1 MSEED
6 IPSTPTCKEHFIASK
21 NSIKVLICMVLGIK
35 DENGD
40 VIKDFDPPRF
50 PVTSKKEWVPQNNN
64 LFDEIIRR
72 KLIMQ
77 DNTKLLKKL
86 KREKLIEWLVANPIS
101 NEQDICFLRTRMTVF
116 ISEAKAVS
124 NMNDVSRYW
133 SGDIP
138 NLRLI
143 HCLIDFED
151 VRTAFLNSFNT
162 KTRLEVDGRNTLNS
176 MKKCPWKMISDKWN
190 DESYNPCTTQIFN
203 LHDDFCEIIDLSFS
217 HVSKMEECTPSKAKD
232 KFYKMKNDLIVVKNN
247 WELSGNGDGCVARDS
262 TEFDGIING
271 NDKRKFLNGVSSVC
285 LYLWEKAEEFDLL
298 QSVCQQLSSC
308 IAIDSSSIRAIE
320 TDDVK
325 EESNKK
331 QKRSGGIK
339 EEEKK

>member
-1 MSEED
+1 
-6 IPSTPTCKEHFIASK
+6 
-21 NSIKVLICMVLGIK
+21 
-35 DENGD
+35 
-40 VIKDFDPPRF
+40 
-50 PVTSKKEWVPQNNN
+50 
-64 LFDEIIRR
+64 
-72 KLIMQ
+72 
-77 DNTKLLKKL
+77 
-86 KREKLIEWLVANPIS
+86 
-101 NEQDICFLRTRMTVF
+101 MTVF

-190 DESYNPCTTQIFN
+190 DEAYNPCTTQIFT
-203 LHDDFCEIIDLSFS
+203 LHDDFCEKIDLSFS

-271 NDKRKFLNGVSSVC
+271 
-285 LYLWEKAEEFDLL
+285 LWEKAEEFDLL

-325 EESNKK
+325 DESNKK

-339 EEEKK
+339 EEEKKYESTSNYRSNK

>member
-101 NEQDICFLRTRMTVF
+101 NEQDICFL
-116 ISEAKAVS
+116 
-124 NMNDVSRYW
+124 
-133 SGDIP
+133 
-138 NLRLI
+138 
-143 HCLIDFED
+143 
-151 VRTAFLNSFNT
+151 
-162 KTRLEVDGRNTLNS
+162 
-176 MKKCPWKMISDKWN
+176 
-190 DESYNPCTTQIFN
+190 
-203 LHDDFCEIIDLSFS
+203 
-217 HVSKMEECTPSKAKD
+217 
-232 KFYKMKNDLIVVKNN
+232 
-247 WELSGNGDGCVARDS
+247 
-262 TEFDGIING
+262 
-271 NDKRKFLNGVSSVC
+271 
-285 LYLWEKAEEFDLL
+285 
-298 QSVCQQLSSC
+298 
-308 IAIDSSSIRAIE
+308 
-320 TDDVK
+320 
-325 EESNKK
+325 
-331 QKRSGGIK
+331 
-339 EEEKK
+339 